1 MNDEQFLHLATLYL
15 EDSINEY
22 YLDLLNRE
30 LARSTERIRQFNDLR
45 LLAGLIN
52 EHGYTIDSEDT
63 ADLAANSPLDT
74 GGLCFYAGYS
84 EANSESNFTSWRAI
98 AIALGVLA
106 TAVSLL
112 LGTNWPYELPTR

>member
-15 EDSINEY
+15 EDAINEY
-22 YLDLLNRE
+22 DLDLLNRE

-52 EHGYTIDSEDT
+52 EHGYIIDSEDT

-98 AIALGVLA
+98 AIALRCIGYSCFAFAWDELA
-106 TAVSLL
+106 L
-112 LGTNWPYELPTR
+112 R